1 MGEVRDPIRARIAG
15 RSFEREPH
23 VSRRERV
30 ALGALVLLGIQSL
43 YFFAE
48 YWFNLGMKRE
58 AFFFLLLSF
67 SVFWN
72 PIRNLYNWWVYL
84 WARHPEDDARWNDV
98 HDMDT
103 VTGDVLTTAM
113 PGEPYDMFE
122 KTLTAISAMACLNH
136 AYLLDGGNDPKLQAL
151 CERLGIRHVDCRGIQ
166 GAKAGKINHC
176 LREHSKASFLLVIDP
191 DHIPK
196 PDFLART
203 LRHFADPSV
212 GFVQVVQAY
221 YNLRDSWVA
230 WGAAEQTFGFYG
242 ATQMGLGG
250 LGIPTAI
257 GANCTFRRAA
267 LDSIGGHAEHLAE
280 DALTSMR
287 IHAQGWK
294 SVYLPWRGS
303 EGLVPTD
310 LGTFWKQQ
318 LKWATGMSYLLFQEY
333 PKLFGKF
340 SPTERLH
347 YFVAA
352 TFYVGGLAQAMN
364 LLLPIVFLFA
374 KFYAVEMPLWGF
386 LFHILPYA
394 VISTSIFG
402 IIQKWSSHRE
412 EIGFPWR
419 SMLLEKASWHINL
432 LGLIYGA
439 TGRKVP
445 YLPTPKE
452 GSEKPIP
459 SLVAP
464 HWAVILLSALGILWV
479 PLSYQRIDAGTIL
492 MMAFAA
498 INILMLLPVA
508 WIGIRG
514 WFKQPIPAK
523 PALEESVAVG
533 GKA

>member
-1 MGEVRDPIRARIAG
+1 MKGRIRRHVAG
-15 RSFEREPH
+15 PEHDREPR
-23 VSRRERV
+23 VTRRERIV
-30 ALGALVLLGIQSL
+30 LGLLVLLGVQSVL
-43 YFFAE
+43 FFGE
-48 YWFNLGMKRE
+48 YWFHQGMKRE
-58 AFFFLLLSF
+58 LVFFLLLSF
-67 SVFWN
+67 AVFWN
-72 PIRNLYNWWVYL
+72 PVRNLYSWWVYL
-84 WARHPEDDARWNDV
+84 WARHPEDDARWKEV
-98 HDMDT
+98 HDMD
-103 VTGDVLTTAM
+103 GAKADVLTTAM
-113 PGEPYDMFE
+113 PGEPFAMFE
-122 KTLTAISAMACLNH
+122 TTLTAISKLENLDQAF
-136 AYLLDGGNDPKLQAL
+136 LLDGGNDPALQAL
-151 CERLGIRHVDCRGIQ
+151 CRRLGINHVDSRGIP
-166 GAKAGKINHC
+166 GAKAGKINNC
-176 LREHSKASFLLVIDP
+176 LRHHSRAEFLLIIDP

-196 PDFLART
+196 ADFLTRT
-203 LRHFADPSV
+203 LAHFTDPSV

-250 LGIPTAI
+250 MGISTAI

-267 LDSIGGHAEHLAE
+267 LDSIDGHAEHLAE

-318 LKWATGMSYLLFQEY
+318 LKWATGMSYLLFQEV

-340 SPTERLH
+340 SPGERLH
-347 YFVAA
+347 YTMAA
-352 TFYVGGLAQAMN
+352 TFYIGGLAQALN
-364 LLLPIVFLFA
+364 LILPIVFLFA

-394 VISTSIFG
+394 LLSTAIFALV
-402 IIQKWSSHRE
+402 QRWSSHRE
-412 EIGFPWR
+412 EMGLPWR

-459 SLVAP
+459 WLVAP
-464 HWAVILLSALGILWV
+464 HWAIIFLSVLALAWV
-479 PLSYQRIDAGTIL
+479 PIGYQRLDAGTVL
-492 MMAFAA
+492 MMLFAGTNA
-498 INILMLLPVA
+498 LMLLPAA

-514 WFKQPIPAK
+514 WFRKPEVAEPSVPA
-523 PALEESVAVG
+523 PAGDPA
-533 GKA
+533 